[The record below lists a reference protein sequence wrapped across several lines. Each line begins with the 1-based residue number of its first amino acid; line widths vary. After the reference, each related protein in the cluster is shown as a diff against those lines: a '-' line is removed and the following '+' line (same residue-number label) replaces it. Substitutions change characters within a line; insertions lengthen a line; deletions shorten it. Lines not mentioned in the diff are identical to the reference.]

1 MPRAARLP
9 LRVPRASGDEPFLSA
24 RKARGREDQYIDAY
38 FGREYP
44 DADQP
49 AREVIMR
56 THQILFHSLYGKER
70 LGKLVRDA
78 PELLDLAL
86 GVLFSYNPS

>member
-1 MPRAARLP
+1 MRRSSTG
-9 LRVPRASGDEPFLSA
+9 VPRASGDEPFLSA
-24 RKARGREDQYIDAY
+24 RKVRGREDQYIDAY

-49 AREVIMR
+49 AREVITR

-86 GVLFSYNPS
+86 GALFSYNPS